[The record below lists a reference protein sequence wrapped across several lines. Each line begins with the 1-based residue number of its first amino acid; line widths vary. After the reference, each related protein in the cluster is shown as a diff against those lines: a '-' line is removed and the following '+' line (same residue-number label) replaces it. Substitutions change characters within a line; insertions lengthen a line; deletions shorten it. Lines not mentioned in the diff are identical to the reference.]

1 MAQPIVSAWQAL
13 LDYYRAGMGHD
24 KTEASSIIFL
34 ERKNRLITD
43 EVQQRGTIDHT
54 PVYTREVVKRAL
66 ELGTTALVLVHNHP
80 PSDATPSQADID
92 QTKLIVAAADLLGIV
107 LHDLLC
113 MTRSKEARFRTP
125 GLL

>member
-92 QTKLIVAAADLLGIV
+92 
-107 LHDLLC
+107 
-113 MTRSKEARFRTP
+113 
-125 GLL
+125 